1 MKTIYI
7 ESDDLR
13 NVESEEIEVGVRES
27 TSQEEIVSIDESD
40 NVNADDCKDSPFQ
53 FEELK
58 KSGVLH
64 RSEIQYPSTNAGNN
78 L

>member
-27 TSQEEIVSIDESD
+27 TSQEEIVTIDESD
-40 NVNADDCKDSPFQ
+40 NINADESGSLPKWQ
-53 FEELK
+53 WQHETLK
-58 KSGVLH
+58 C
-64 RSEIQYPSTNAGNN
+64 
-78 L
+78 